1 MAPHVQEKKDE
12 NKKIDNKNSSPIL
25 VKNVKGFA
33 MFLNMSEFKNIGLF
47 DENFFFILKKLICAD
62 DW

>member
-1 MAPHVQEKKDE
+1 MAKKSRKEKKDE

-33 MFLNMSEFKNIGLF
+33 MFLNMSEFQDVGFLDK
-47 DENFFFILKKLICAD
+47 DEFKSEYFF
-62 DW
+62 